1 MNTEYFSFDYGAN
14 TKIVKDLGAVF
25 PWVGITVLSDS
36 FIIETVYSSNLSSLV
51 VSSQQC
57 NVSWVLKL
65 EAEE

>member
-1 MNTEYFSFDYGAN
+1 MNTEYFSFDDGAN
-14 TKIVKDLGAVF
+14 AKIVKHFGAVF
-25 PWVGITVLSDS
+25 PRVGITVLSDS

-57 NVSWVLKL
+57 NVSRVLEL